1 MRTESGTSNRGTEP
15 FDGLIQ
21 DVRNSWFRI
30 RVVEGAAAGFAALFA
45 AALIVFVL
53 DNLFALPEGIR
64 LACLILTVLGIL
76 GLPALGLKRGLA
88 LSPIEAVLLL
98 EQRNKRL
105 DNRMINTLL
114 LRGDPAAS
122 DSPFLSPL
130 QKEAE
135 DILEG
140 AALERPCS
148 AAKIKK
154 RALAALIGALFLI
167 AYALILPGP
176 FQNAL
181 TRFANPL
188 SDLPALS
195 QYVLRITPG
204 HASIPFGDP
213 LLVLAAPEG
222 RTPVNARI
230 RLEGEEGEQTLPM
243 EFSGGVFL
251 FRVDRVKRDFSYCV
265 LAEDFKS
272 SAYQVSVIKAPKPKM
287 IRVTYNFPS
296 YTGLD
301 PGVQEG
307 STGDMAALSGTLVK
321 LEVQPDRPA
330 SSGRLEFREGNS
342 EPLSLI
348 GEGWL
353 SGSFFLHKTTTYRMI
368 LAGPGGFEDPEG
380 PEFEIVVLKDEPPT
394 VEITDPGRDVV
405 AERAADLHIMILAR
419 DDVGLEEVTLIMT
432 APEEKVLAQWS
443 FDPATTRVHAP
454 FLLPLEDSPS
464 SVFYYK
470 ALAKDRAGLAA
481 ESETFRVTRLPPEA
495 DRAEARAVLESL
507 FQRLKR
513 ILKHQL
519 EALKTA
525 ESLRKELDRGKGRA
539 LARKKGSL
547 AKAQSSI
554 LNLSLK
560 VLEAWEAK
568 GGIIDGPSI
577 EESGRLK
584 FEALVDGPMPEAL
597 EQAKRIRQSES
608 MALGEPL
615 DELAAKQ
622 REIAST
628 LRELLNEKRGLLEAL
643 RSEVPAL
650 EPEALTEDEEKI
662 LAAIREAAN
671 TLKEFAE
678 DQRRIIETTQD
689 FLQEKG
695 EDYSALDLSR
705 IEELKKSEEE
715 WGEILKSLA
724 DDYHKLQPQDFSDS
738 TLSDEFV
745 ELYSEIEEAAEAL
758 DQKAI
763 EIAVPHEQTGLELAE
778 SITANLERWL
788 ADKADNIQWSMEDP
802 VEDYDVPLADLPSEL
817 EDLVGDL
824 IDSEESMTAEA
835 EDITSGWMDSL
846 NEGAGWSVSD
856 GPISNMSAKGITGNL
871 LPNEHEVGGRS
882 GEGRSGRSHGQMVEK
897 TAQGKGGRQTPTRLT
912 PDPFEAGVVD
922 DESQDPEGGS
932 TGGGKLG
939 GSGPEGLRGPEAP
952 EVQARMDAL
961 ASRQAEIRQEGEKV
975 KSRLNRYG
983 YHPQDLD
990 RALELMREMEDALT
1004 RYERRDY
1011 AESARRITGKLKHVE
1026 TLMGTSRRILRERA
1040 EQLPTPIRDAL
1051 RSAFDE
1057 EAPEEYRELISRY
1070 YRSLAEDGGK

>member
-1 MRTESGTSNRGTEP
+1 MTRKGTSNLGIEP
-15 FDGLIQ
+15 FEGLIRE
-21 DVRNSWFRI
+21 VRNSWFRI
-30 RVVEGAAAGFAALFA
+30 RVMEGASAGFAALCI
-45 AALIVFVL
+45 AALIGFVL
-53 DNLFALPEGIR
+53 DNLFALPEGVR
-64 LACLILTVLGIL
+64 LACLILSLLGIL
-76 GLPALGLKRGLA
+76 GLLALGLKRALA
-88 LSPIEAVLLL
+88 LSPISAVLLL
-98 EQRNKRL
+98 ERNNKRL

-114 LRGDPAAS
+114 LGRDPAAS
-122 DSPFLSPL
+122 DSPFLSSL

-135 DILEG
+135 EILEG
-140 AALERPCS
+140 EALERPCS
-148 AAKIKK
+148 AAKMKK
-154 RALAALIGALFLI
+154 WALVALIGGLILI

-181 TRFANPL
+181 TRFAHPL
-188 SDLPALS
+188 SDLPPLS
-195 QYVLRITPG
+195 RYVLRITPG
-204 HASIPFGDP
+204 HASIRFGDP

-222 RTPVNARI
+222 RTPVKALI
-230 RLEGEEGEQTLPM
+230 RLKGEEGEQTLPM

-272 SAYQVSVIKAPKPKM
+272 SQYHVGVIKAPKPQM
-287 IRVTYNFPS
+287 IRVTYHFPS

-301 PGVQEG
+301 PDVQEG
-307 STGDMAALSGTLVK
+307 STGDLAALAGTLVK
-321 LEVQPDRPA
+321 LEVLPDRPA
-330 SSGRLEFREGNS
+330 ASGRLAFREGNS
-342 EPLSLI
+342 EPLSLN
-348 GEGWL
+348 GEGRL

-380 PEFEIVVLKDEPPT
+380 PEFEILVLKDEPPT

-405 AERAADLHIMILAR
+405 AERASDLHIMILTR
-419 DDVGLEEVTLIMT
+419 DDVGLEEVELIMT

-443 FDPATTRVHAP
+443 FDPGTTRAHAP
-454 FLLPLEDSPS
+454 HLLSLEDSPS
-464 SVFYYK
+464 SVLYYK
-470 ALAKDRAGLAA
+470 ALARDRAGLAV
-481 ESETFRVTRLPPEA
+481 ESETFRVMRLPSEA
-495 DRAEARAVLESL
+495 DRAEARAALESL

-513 ILKHQL
+513 ILKYQL
-519 EALKTA
+519 DALKTA
-525 ESLRKELDRGKGRA
+525 DILQRELNNGKERA

-547 AKAQSSI
+547 AKAQNTI
-554 LNLSLK
+554 LNLSMK

-568 GGIIDGPSI
+568 EGIIDGPSI
-577 EESGRLK
+577 EGSGRLK
-584 FEALVDGPMPEAL
+584 FEALVNGPMTEAL
-597 EQAKRIRQSES
+597 EKAKRIRQSES
-608 MALGEPL
+608 KALEKPL
-615 DELAAKQ
+615 DGLMAKQ

-643 RSEVPAL
+643 RSEVPAW
-650 EPEALTEDEEKI
+650 EPDTLTEDEEKV

-678 DQRRIIETTQD
+678 DQRRILKTTQD
-689 FLQEKG
+689 FLQRKG
-695 EDYSALDLSR
+695 EDFSALDLSR
-705 IEELKKSEEE
+705 IEELKASEEE

-745 ELYSEIEEAAEAL
+745 ELYSEIEQATEAL
-758 DQKAI
+758 DQKAF

-788 ADKADNIQWSMEDP
+788 ADQADNVQWSMEDP
-802 VEDYDVPLADLPSEL
+802 IEDYDVPLADLPSEL
-817 EDLVGDL
+817 EDIVGDL
-824 IDSEESMTAEA
+824 IDSEESMMAEA

-846 NEGAGWSVSD
+846 NEGAGWTVSD

-912 PDPFEAGVVD
+912 PDPFEAGAVD
-922 DESQDPEGGS
+922 DESKDPEGGS
-932 TGGGKLG
+932 TGGGKLS

-952 EVQARMDAL
+952 EVQARMDTL

-975 KSRLNRYG
+975 KSRLNQYG

-990 RALELMREMEDALT
+990 RALELMLEMEDALT

-1011 AESARRITGKLKHVE
+1011 AEYARRISGKLKHVE
-1026 TLMGTSRRILRERA
+1026 TLVGASRRILRERA
-1040 EQLPTPIRDAL
+1040 EHLPAPIRDAL